1 MGCKQLF
8 GNLCHRD
15 FKGNLIPKI
24 STNMGCSCWS
34 VTFVTEILKG
44 TLISKISTN
53 MGCSSWAV
61 TFGAEILTGTLIP
74 KRYQL
79 IWVLAVGQ

>member
-1 MGCKQLF
+1 
-8 GNLCHRD
+8 
-15 FKGNLIPKI
+15 
-24 STNMGCSCWS
+24 
-34 VTFVTEILKG
+34 
-44 TLISKISTN
+44 
-53 MGCSSWAV
+53 MGCSSWSV

>member
-1 MGCKQLF
+1 MG
-8 GNLCHRD
+8 
-15 FKGNLIPKI
+15 
-24 STNMGCSCWS
+24 SSCWS

-53 MGCSSWAV
+53 MGCSSWSV